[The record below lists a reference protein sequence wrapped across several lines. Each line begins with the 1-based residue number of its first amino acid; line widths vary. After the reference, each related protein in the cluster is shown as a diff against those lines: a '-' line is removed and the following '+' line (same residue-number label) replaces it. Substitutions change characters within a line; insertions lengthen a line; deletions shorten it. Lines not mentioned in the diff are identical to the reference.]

1 MRYRNHHS
9 SPLPPDDLGDV
20 RPSLV
25 ISMNYSPEGGMRK
38 YKEWKPTLCI
48 SASYP
53 ATGNDSP
60 SIYATYE
67 ACREARRNAA
77 KYAGGLSW
85 KAVSVREY

>member
-1 MRYRNHHS
+1 
-9 SPLPPDDLGDV
+9 
-20 RPSLV
+20 
-25 ISMNYSPEGGMRK
+25 MRK
-38 YKEWKPTLCI
+38 YREWKPTLCI

-53 ATGNDSP
+53 TTGNDSP